1 MAADNSKSTVESL
14 EDEFVA
20 AVCKDTGFQPSLA
33 RIIVKPIIQ
42 HLVDTY
48 AGERFYVPAPRRQH
62 PIDEI
67 RKALEATGNP
77 AAVCERFHISRATM
91 YRLLSQ
97 DSGQSDAVATT

>member
-48 AGERFYVPAPRRQH
+48 AGERLYVPTPRRQY
-62 PIDEI
+62 PVDEI
-67 RKALEATGNP
+67 RRVLESTGDRD
-77 AAVCERFHISRATM
+77 AVCKRYGISTRTL
-91 YRLLSQ
+91 YRILSEQ
-97 DSGQSDAVATT
+97 CAESLPASG